1 MKSRIMLVGPV
12 GVGKTSLVKAL
23 VNDSGR
29 AEKTQSIQFIDGAID
44 TPGEYAQ
51 IPRFYS
57 ALMVTAAE
65 AQMILL
71 VQDATEMNVSLP
83 PGFAGM
89 FPRPIVGIVSK
100 IDSPSANRERAM
112 RRLREAGVRDRIF
125 CVSAYT
131 GEGLNELMDYLEEGG
146 AKV

>member
-1 MKSRIMLVGPV
+1 MLVGPV

-23 VNDSGR
+23 QNDSGR
-29 AEKTQSIQFIDGAID
+29 AEKTQSIQFTDGAID

-65 AQMILL
+65 AKMILL
-71 VQDATEMNVSLP
+71 VQDASEMKVSLP

-89 FPRPIVGIVSK
+89 FSRPVVGIVSK
-100 IDSPSANRERAM
+100 VDSPKADRERAI
-112 RRLREAGVRDRIF
+112 RRLREAGVSNKIF

-131 GEGLNELMDYLEEGG
+131 GEGLSELMDYLAEGG
-146 AKV
+146 AKE